1 MPLSL
6 SLSLIMGSR
15 RREAM
20 LRRVFLESKVVQQCV
35 RTASGVYNSQFSE
48 GRILYDMNCLSGSF
62 K

>member
-35 RTASGVYNSQFSE
+35 RTACGVYNSQFSE
-48 GRILYDMNCLSGSF
+48 VGYCMI
-62 K
+62 

>member
-1 MPLSL
+1 
-6 SLSLIMGSR
+6 
-15 RREAM
+15 M